1 MKGTVRTWGILVST
15 AAAFIWATYYLFV
28 LALPRIPDLAIT
40 VYPFLFGGLGFT
52 LLSLRRS
59 RKEPGKIL
67 RMMGTPGGLG
77 RGVLIL
83 GMQLDVVLSTRFV
96 GAVDTSLLTLLAD
109 VLATPLLLYALW
121 REGEAH
127 LRHPLFW
134 AGLVLSAAGAGL
146 TIVGGGG
153 AHSLGPEAL
162 LIGAPIPILVAI
174 YFLLASRA
182 AREAPMERVVGSS
195 TLLGGFLAGA
205 ATVALDPGSL
215 WISASPV
222 PWALLALL
230 GLTSFFLAPWAYFW
244 ATSQLTIV
252 IPAVLQAA
260 IPVFTLILVALVLHA
275 PVASLA
281 LVGIPVA
288 FLGSVLAVSEPR
300 RGPRPPPGE
309 GRGSAVRVPRASV
322 DATSGRDPPTG
333 R

>member
-1 MKGTVRTWGILVST
+1 MRG
-15 AAAFIWATYYLFV
+15 AT
-28 LALPRIPDLAIT
+28 
-40 VYPFLFGGLGFT
+40 
-52 LLSLRRS
+52 
-59 RKEPGKIL
+59 
-67 RMMGTPGGLG
+67 
-77 RGVLIL
+77 
-83 GMQLDVVLSTRFV
+83 
-96 GAVDTSLLTLLAD
+96 
-109 VLATPLLLYALW
+109 
-121 REGEAH
+121 
-127 LRHPLFW
+127 
-134 AGLVLSAAGAGL
+134 
-146 TIVGGGG
+146 
-153 AHSLGPEAL
+153 
-162 LIGAPIPILVAI
+162 
-174 YFLLASRA
+174 
-182 AREAPMERVVGSS
+182 
-195 TLLGGFLAGA
+195 
-205 ATVALDPGSL
+205 TVALDPGSL

-300 RGPRPPPGE
+300 RGPRRPPGE